1 MDPLSIAA
9 SITAVIGATNVL
21 ISYLS
26 DVKDAPKGRL
36 ALIDEAQNWLKL
48 FSNLSNRAKEAKK
61 NHDLRWYD
69 GIRKL
74 GGEKGPLELFKK
86 ALEVLATRLKPS
98 SSAIKGAARSL
109 LWTFDRT
116 EVANTLDTMG
126 RITSHINLVLA
137 GDQL

>member
-9 SITAVIGATNVL
+9 SITAVIGA

-26 DVKDAPKGRL
+26 NVKDAPKERL

-48 FSNLSNRAKEAKK
+48 FSNLRNRAEEAKK
-61 NHDLRWYD
+61 NHDLPWYD
-69 GIRKL
+69 GIRML
-74 GGEKGPLELFKK
+74 RGEKGPLELFQKV
-86 ALEVLATRLKPS
+86 LEVLATRLKPS

-109 LWTFDRT
+109 LWTFDKT

-126 RITSHINLVLA
+126 RITSHINMVLA